1 MTKTVKALKEE
12 YPNEMCSGN
21 AEPVKAEMT
30 PLSVEKLKGGYNLL
44 CSGNIRVVP
53 LKLSGIIR
61 DKIGKAKLKESNNKM
76 KNPLRIKD
84 YSGR

>member
-53 LKLSGIIR
+53 PEASRRILYNLE
-61 DKIGKAKLKESNNKM
+61 AKLEELNKM
-76 KNPLRIKD
+76 PLRIKG

>member
-12 YPNEMCSGN
+12 YPKKMCSGN
-21 AEPVKAEMT
+21 AEPVETEMT
-30 PLSVEKLKGGYNLL
+30 PLSVEKLKGGYDLL
-44 CSGNIRVVP
+44 CSGNIRPVP
-53 LKLSGIIR
+53 LKASIGIHY
-61 DKIGKAKLKESNNKM
+61 KLEAKLEVSNKM

>member
-21 AEPVKAEMT
+21 
-30 PLSVEKLKGGYNLL
+30 
-44 CSGNIRVVP
+44 IRVVP

-61 DKIGKAKLKESNNKM
+61 DKIVKAKLKKSNKM
-76 KNPLRIKD
+76 KNPLGIKG

>member
-21 AEPVKAEMT
+21 IREVPVNASE
-30 PLSVEKLKGGYNLL
+30 
-44 CSGNIRVVP
+44 R
-53 LKLSGIIR
+53 IR
-61 DKIGKAKLKESNNKM
+61 DKLKVELKELNELKESNKM
-76 KNPLRIKD
+76 KNPLRIKG

>member
-21 AEPVKAEMT
+21 
-30 PLSVEKLKGGYNLL
+30 
-44 CSGNIRVVP
+44 IRDVP
-53 LKLSGIIR
+53 LKVSRIIHY
-61 DKIGKAKLKESNNKM
+61 KLEAKLKNKR
-76 KNPLRIKD
+76 KNPLRIEG